1 MKKRLLNDKII
12 TPLCSYCAHGKVAPD
27 GENVLCKKHGVVEK
41 EHSCRKFSYDALK
54 RQPKRPKALEKF
66 EAKDFALK

>member
-1 MKKRLLNDKII
+1 M
-12 TPLCSYCAHGKVAPD
+12 APD

-41 EHSCRKFSYDALK
+41 EYSCRKFSYDVLK

-66 EAKDFALK
+66 KEEDFAL